1 MCFYMDVPS
10 LLLASKVIRLAK
22 MYNIAQRYDMF
33 GLSRTFILD
42 IISNKTLFLEYNS
55 TNVCFYAVM

>member
-42 IISNKTLFLEYNS
+42 ISNKTPFFWN
-55 TNVCFYAVM
+55 TIPQMFVFMQ